1 MGFQDLSEFFNP
13 GISLPIRG
21 KTYDIPEPSAPDGL
35 RLMQLVAANGLD
47 GNTET
52 REALK
57 LLGAEWVVEDE
68 ELPVFDPETGRQL
81 TDDDDEPVTRTVKM
95 GRWAGG
101 VYDEMAADGLS
112 MDEILHAGI
121 TALVKTA
128 QGIEQAEKF
137 WNERGIAAKAV
148 ASGNPVPPS
157 LGANRAEKRAAV
169 KAAKA
174 PAKKA
179 SAKKTPRKSS
189 SRASTAG
196 TTTPARA
203 RTAKTTPAAPT
214 TTR

>member
-68 ELPVFDPETGRQL
+68 ELPVFDPESGHQL
-81 TDDDDEPVTRTVKM
+81 TDAEGEPVTRTVKM

-101 VYDEMAADGLS
+101 VYDEMSADGLS

-128 QGIEQAEKF
+128 QGIEKAEEF
-137 WNERGIAAKAV
+137 WNERGIVAKAV
-148 ASGNPVPPS
+148 ASGNPVPPTA
-157 LGANRAEKRAAV
+157 GANRAQKRAAV

-179 SAKKTPRKSS
+179 TRKSS
-189 SRASTAG
+189 SRANTAASTTRAQ
-196 TTTPARA
+196 A
-203 RTAKTTPAAPT
+203 RTAKTTPAEPT
-214 TTR
+214 TTQ

>member
-1 MGFQDLSEFFNP
+1 MGFQDLSEFFTP
-13 GISLPIRG
+13 GLTLPIRG
-21 KTYDIPEPSAPDGL
+21 KEYHIPEAPAADGL

-57 LLGAEWVVEDE
+57 LLGATWVVEDE
-68 ELPVFDPETGRQL
+68 ELPVFDPETGLQAI
-81 TDDDDEPVTRTVKM
+81 DDDGNSVTRTVAM

-101 VYDEMAADGLS
+101 LYDEMSADGLS
-112 MDEILHAGI
+112 MDEIIHAGI

-128 QGIEQAEKF
+128 QGLAEAEKF

-157 LGANRAEKRAAV
+157 MGANRAQKRA
-169 KAAKA
+169 AAKA
-174 PAKKA
+174 PTKKTAAKKA
-179 SAKKTPRKSS
+179 TRKSS
-189 SRASTAG
+189 SRASTAAS
-196 TTTPARA
+196 TTRGRA